1 MQIKRIATKAY
12 WKKNNSIAVL
22 EPAITTRNSG
32 DNIIAQAS
40 MAEIHS
46 LFPDHFYTTI
56 PTHEKISW
64 RSWRI
69 VNQSQHTILA
79 GSNVLTRN
87 MVFDRGWR
95 LSPID
100 AMFIS
105 DIITLAA
112 GWRSYGKDRSPVGTQ
127 VLRRALKTDGI
138 HSVRDEFSKERL
150 LDAGVKNV
158 VNTACVTM
166 WRLDLDAIAALP
178 QTMGK
183 SVISTV
189 NVGERSPEDQYMVDL
204 LCKLY
209 EKVYLWPQGI
219 YDLDY
224 CRELSQNR
232 CEVIGQ
238 SLESYDEILRTVP
251 DLDYVGS
258 RLHGG
263 IRALQHNVRTLVIA
277 IDNRATEIGR
287 DTNLPVLDR
296 AAVIEELERRI
307 INPQKIEIKLPTSE
321 IEKWRTQ
328 FRAVSTRS
336 DSVGIP
342 FAAAL

>member
-1 MQIKRIATKAY
+1 MKINRIASKDY

-22 EPAITTRNSG
+22 DPAITTRNSG

-56 PTHEKISW
+56 PTHEKISL

-79 GSNVLTRN
+79 GSNILTRN

-95 LSPID
+95 LGLID
-100 AMFIS
+100 SIFVNNIVS
-105 DIITLAA
+105 LAT
-112 GWRSYGKDRSPVGTQ
+112 GWRSYGKDRSPVGTR

-150 LDAGVKNV
+150 LDAGIENV
-158 VNTACVTM
+158 VNTGCVTM
-166 WRLDLDAIAALP
+166 WRLDLDTIAALP

-189 NVGERSPEDQYMVDL
+189 NVGKRSPADQYMVDL

-209 EKVYLWPQGI
+209 DKVYLWPQGI
-219 YDLDY
+219 YDLEY
-224 CRELSQNR
+224 CRELSGGR

-238 SLESYDEILRTVP
+238 SLESYDEILRGVP
-251 DLDYVGS
+251 DLDYVGN

-277 IDNRATEIGR
+277 IDNRATEIGK
-287 DTNLPVLDR
+287 DTNLPVIARD
-296 AAVIEELERRI
+296 AVMDELEQRI
-307 INPQKIEIKLPTSE
+307 TNPQKIEIKLPTSE
-321 IEKWRTQ
+321 IEKWRSQ
-328 FRAVSTRS
+328 FK
-336 DSVGIP
+336 D
-342 FAAAL
+342 